1 MTCARTSRSNKTR
14 AHPPSSRRERAH
26 FDALRTF
33 AMGRGRRGARSS
45 DDEDDGVSPAPRGVQ
60 SSQVSGGGRAGKKWQ
75 PGMSGS
81 QQKARA
87 KEQRLE
93 QERRKAERERRNEDK
108 RAERDRLHRTE
119 AHRDT
124 PPKSAG
130 KHRRSRV
137 DEGSSSPAVGTPV
150 HAQNQHAT
158 HHLDAARVRRE
169 LRRLFGRIEHGGGV
183 SLLSGRVVLVDDVVV
198 VLRESSVEERRK
210 SGAGAWSQRLQ
221 KGGERDVSLSAFLA
235 MNGARDVAGSPSVY
249 SSSPTSGLGAGFAG
263 SAASAPEPPYHLVA
277 RVVARRP
284 SVDDDLDR
292 RDDRD
297 AVEEETL
304 WTNHQGGPSVMAIVD
319 DFGEMRL
326 GGSPGGFGSRSPGD
340 AFPGGV
346 SDGRLRDRDA
356 FSLLPRHC
364 WEDVASLCDTR
375 SLARLAATCA
385 GLAGV
390 VRSTTVRRAAH
401 ARVFGKPPP
410 PRV

>member
-14 AHPPSSRRERAH
+14 AHPPSSRRERAR

-124 PPKSAG
+124 LRPPASIAAVASTKVPRPRRGHPRPRPRTSTPPTTWTPPACAASSAA
-130 KHRRSRV
+130 SSAASNTAAASLFSPAA
-137 DEGSSSPAVGTPV
+137 SSSST
-150 HAQNQHAT
+150 T
-158 HHLDAARVRRE
+158 SSSSSTSRRW
-169 LRRLFGRIEHGGGV
+169 R
-183 SLLSGRVVLVDDVVV
+183 SG
-198 VLRESSVEERRK
+198 K

-263 SAASAPEPPYHLVA
+263 ERRLRSRAALPS
-277 RVVARRP
+277 RRARRRAIAERRRRP
-284 SVDDDLDR
+284 RSTRRSRRRGGRDSVD
-292 RDDRD
+292 
-297 AVEEETL
+297 E
-304 WTNHQGGPSVMAIVD
+304 
-319 DFGEMRL
+319 
-326 GGSPGGFGSRSPGD
+326 SPGRT
-340 AFPGGV
+340 
-346 SDGRLRDRDA
+346 LRDGDR
-356 FSLLPRHC
+356 
-364 WEDVASLCDTR
+364 
-375 SLARLAATCA
+375 
-385 GLAGV
+385 G
-390 VRSTTVRRAAH
+390 
-401 ARVFGKPPP
+401 
-410 PRV
+410 